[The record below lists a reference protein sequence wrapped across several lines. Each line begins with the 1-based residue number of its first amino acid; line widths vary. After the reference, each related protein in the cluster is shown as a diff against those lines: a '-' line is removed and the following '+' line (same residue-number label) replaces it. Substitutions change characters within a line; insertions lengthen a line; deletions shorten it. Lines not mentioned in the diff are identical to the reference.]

1 MSLLSSGETITHEPP
16 FLMKRRLLLLFA
28 LLFPLLTLAQT
39 TYETVGIIG
48 TATPNGWDA
57 STPMD
62 QDPAD
67 EHRWTLTE
75 FSLVGGEAKFRAND
89 AWDVNW
95 GSASF
100 PEGTATQD
108 GPNIPIPAGV
118 YDITFSDITGAY
130 SFAGTGDGDESSIV
144 TLNPEYPGLDEEV
157 TITYDA
163 TRGVSGLTGAE
174 KVYFHSGVIVTD
186 SSGTGWTRVV
196 GNWGQDDGVGEM
208 TPVPGE
214 PDQWQITLPSIREY
228 YGVPAGQPVFRL
240 GMVFRNANGTQTGKS
255 ADDGDIY
262 VAVDPGNYVRWT
274 DPAAD
279 LLFALRDETLLLRA
293 KASAE
298 ASAMELLIDQGT
310 GYTSVATAADTTTI
324 SYDYPVRQTANI
336 LVKVI
341 AVIEGETVENIR
353 ELQLT
358 VRPNAS
364 VAALPEGVRQGI
376 NYDSTD
382 QTTATLV
389 LLAPQKE
396 FVYAVGDFNNW
407 QLDSAYLMNQTP
419 DGEYFW
425 LTLNDL
431 TPEQQY
437 VFQYWVDGTIKVG
450 DPYAHQVAD
459 PYNDNAISDELYP
472 NLPDYNR
479 TEDGIATVLQT
490 GQKTYDWQ
498 HPEVVGGR
506 PDNEDLVIYELL
518 VRDFLDSHSYDDLA
532 DTLSYLK
539 RLGVNAIEL
548 MPIMEFEG
556 NESWGYNP
564 SYALAADKYYGTPE
578 DLKEFIDEAHA
589 EGFVVLLDMVLNHH
603 FGQSPLVRMYWDEAN
618 QHPAENSPWFNP
630 VATHP
635 FNVGY
640 DFNHESP
647 YTQRYVD
654 DVNRYWL
661 TEYEFDGFRFDLS
674 KGFTQNEGKDPNDV
688 GAWSNYDQSRIDLL
702 TRMADQIWSLDSST
716 YVILEHLA
724 VNEEEQVLA
733 DYGMMLWGNMNEAY
747 GRSVAGDT
755 TRDLRGALASE
766 RGLADGSL
774 IAYMESHDEERLMV
788 YAREEGESAGDYNIQ
803 DLETALDRVKLASAF
818 YYTLPGPKMLWQ
830 FGELGYDI
838 SINFNGRV
846 GNKPIPWGDAYD
858 LNYYEDSAR
867 QELYQTTAAIINLVN
882 DYSEVFEEGEFSAQL
897 SGPTREIN
905 LRHERVNV
913 TIIGNFGVTEQTM
926 TPQFGKTGTW
936 YDALSGETYEVTSS
950 EQSIRLA
957 PGAFH
962 IYFDQPVDEPSAEIM
977 PPTDLKAVSSKRGQV
992 DLTWSDA
999 SVGETGY
1006 VVERAWYNLWWP
1018 KRYYEVVEL
1027 PANAESYTD
1036 TRVIPGFIYYYRV
1049 KALGDAE
1056 DSDYSEEAGVRV
1068 RLSDRLEDLIKRILA
1083 TIQVYPNPTN
1093 GAVTVSW
1100 ETQLPTELRLRILDM
1115 TGQERRRW
1123 TISSSSFTTE
1133 TDVSDL
1139 PEGIYFLEASADGKR
1154 VLRRMVV
1161 KK

>member
-1 MSLLSSGETITHEPP
+1 MIRHLPLLVS
-16 FLMKRRLLLLFA
+16 

-57 STPMD
+57 STPMN
-62 QDPAD
+62 QDPAN
-67 EHRWTLTE
+67 EHRWTLTG
-75 FSLVGGEAKFRAND
+75 FSLVGGEAKFRANN

-100 PEGTATQD
+100 PSGTATQD

-118 YDITFSDITGAY
+118 YDISFNDITGAY
-130 SFAGTGDGDESSIV
+130 SFEGTGDGGESSIV

-163 TRGVSGLTGAE
+163 NRGISGLAGAE

-208 TPVPGE
+208 ARVP
-214 PDQWQITLPSIREY
+214 DTDNQWQITLPSIREY

-255 ADDGDIY
+255 ADDSDIY

-274 DPAAD
+274 DPADD
-279 LLFALRDETLLLRA
+279 LRFARRDETLLLRA
-293 KASAE
+293 E
-298 ASAMELLIDQGT
+298 ASAVASSLELLIDQGA
-310 GYTSVATAADTTTI
+310 GYASVATVTDTTSI

-336 LVKVI
+336 LVKVV
-341 AVIEGETVENIR
+341 AVIEGETIENTR
-353 ELQLT
+353 ELQIA
-358 VRPNAS
+358 VRPNTN
-364 VAALPEGVRQGI
+364 VAELPEGVRSGI

-382 QTTATLV
+382 QTAATLV

-396 FVYAVGDFNNW
+396 FVYLVGDFNDW
-407 QLDSAYLMNQTP
+407 QLDPAYLMNQTP

-425 LTLNDL
+425 LALNDL

-459 PYNDNAISDELYP
+459 PYNDDAISDKLYP

-490 GQKTYDWQ
+490 GQEAYDWEY
-498 HPEVVGGR
+498 PEVVGGR

-564 SYALAADKYYGTPE
+564 SYALAADKYYGTQE

-618 QHPAENSPWFNP
+618 QRPAENSPWFNP

-688 GAWSNYDQSRIDLL
+688 GAWSDYDQSRIDLL
-702 TRMADQIWSLDSST
+702 TRMADQIWSVDSST

-724 VNEEEQVLA
+724 VNEEERVLA

-747 GRSVAGDT
+747 GQSVAGDT
-755 TRDLRGALASE
+755 TSDLRGALASE

-788 YAREEGESAGDYNIQ
+788 YALEEGESAGDYNIQ

-838 SINFNGRV
+838 PIDFNGRV

-867 QELYQTTAAIINLVN
+867 QELYETTAAIINLVN
-882 DYSEVFEEGEFSAQL
+882 DYAEVFEEGELSAQL
-897 SGPTREIN
+897 GGQMREIN

-926 TPQFGKTGTW
+926 TPRFEQVGTW
-936 YDALSGETYEVTSS
+936 YDALTGATYEVTSS
-950 EQSIRLA
+950 EQSIRLD

-962 IYFDQPVDEPSAEIM
+962 IYFDQPVDEPTAEIM
-977 PPTDLKAVSSKRGQV
+977 PPTDFKAVSPERGRV

-999 SVGETGY
+999 SEGETGY

-1018 KRYYEVVEL
+1018 KHYYERVTL

-1036 TRVIPGFIYYYRV
+1036 TQVIPGLIYYYRV
-1049 KALGDAE
+1049 KAISDAE
-1056 DSDYSEEAGVRV
+1056 DSDYSEEVGVRV
-1068 RLSDRLEDLIKRILA
+1068 RLSDRLEDLIRRILA

-1093 GAVTVSW
+1093 GHVTIAW
-1100 ETQLPTELRLRILDM
+1100 ETQLPTELRLRILDI

-1123 TISSSSFTTE
+1123 TISSNSFTTE
-1133 TDVSDL
+1133 TDMSDL
-1139 PEGIYFLEASADGKR
+1139 PEGVYFLEASANGKR
-1154 VLRRMVV
+1154 VLRRLVV
-1161 KK
+1161 KR